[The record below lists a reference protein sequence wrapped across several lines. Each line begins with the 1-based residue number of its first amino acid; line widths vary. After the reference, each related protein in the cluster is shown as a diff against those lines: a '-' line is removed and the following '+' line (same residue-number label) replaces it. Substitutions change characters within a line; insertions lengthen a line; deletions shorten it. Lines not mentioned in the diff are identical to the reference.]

1 MLTYSHTMKTLF
13 IDIDGTILEHK
24 GTFSDISLKEAS
36 LLPGVRERMN
46 EWCSK
51 EYTIILT
58 TARRESLR
66 SVTVGQ
72 LEKLGIP
79 YDSLIMGISKGGRF
93 IINDRRPNGNDTA
106 FAINV
111 DRDGGLAGV
120 EL

>member
-1 MLTYSHTMKTLF
+1 MKTLF
-13 IDIDGTILEHK
+13 IDIDGTLVEHK
-24 GTFSDISLKEAS
+24 GTFSDICLKEAS
-36 LLPGVRERMN
+36 LLPGARERMN

-66 SVTVGQ
+66 KTTELQ
-72 LEKLGIP
+72 LQKLGIP
-79 YDSLIMGISKGGRF
+79 YDCLIMGISKGHRVV
-93 IINDRRPNGNDTA
+93 INDRRPSGDDTA

-111 DRDGGLAGV
+111 DRDAGLGSV